1 MREVRGP
8 SQKSRNKMRHGA
20 KCGTPVVV
28 NAAFCPNC
36 GATQLA
42 AGSPQTQEV
51 LHPWSHNK
59 LGWLRM

>member
-28 NAAFCPNC
+28 NAAFCPN
-36 GATQLA
+36 LRRDA
-42 AGSPQTQEV
+42 ARGRPPQAQEV
-51 LHPWSHNK
+51 LQPWSHSK